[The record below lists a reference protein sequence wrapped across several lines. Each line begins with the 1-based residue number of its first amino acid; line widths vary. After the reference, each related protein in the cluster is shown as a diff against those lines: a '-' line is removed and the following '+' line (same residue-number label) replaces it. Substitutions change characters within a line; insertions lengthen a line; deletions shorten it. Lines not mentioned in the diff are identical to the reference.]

1 MRFDHQKPFTHSFQE
16 TLEFFSAQV
25 PINNETDGLE
35 FIGAIE
41 DIFILSDPMSNK
53 TILPN
58 TNFKQDTPIF
68 IDPMNTLKHLLICD
82 KKNLNDPSRAK
93 RKNSFEPLAFDCLF
107 SLFNK
112 WHLDQIFIEFQQ
124 APNEQLIIF
133 DQRANKKKRP
143 YLTFRCKRFNDLNV
157 SFCFFVDI
165 RYAKLLELL
174 KTDKE
179 TNALYEL
186 LISHGSYLYSKDEIK
201 TISANPINFYL
212 ENENKFCLPPIQTMK
227 DTNNKNFFFI
237 LEDNKNFFDSL
248 IEGRKTKWL

>member
-1 MRFDHQKPFTHSFQE
+1 MWRLDPLCHFVLS
-16 TLEFFSAQV
+16 
-25 PINNETDGLE
+25 NE
-35 FIGAIE
+35 
-41 DIFILSDPMSNK
+41 
-53 TILPN
+53 
-58 TNFKQDTPIF
+58 NFKQDTSIF

-124 APNEQLIIF
+124 TPNKQLIIF
-133 DQRANKKKRP
+133 DQKASEKKRP
-143 YLTFRCKRFNDLNV
+143 YLTFKCKRFNNLLGV
-157 SFCFFVDI
+157 SFCFFVDT
-165 RYAKLLELL
+165 RYSKLLELL
-174 KTDKE
+174 KTNKE

-186 LISHGSYLYSKDEIK
+186 LISHGSYLYPKDEIK
-201 TISANPINFYL
+201 TISTNPINFYL

-237 LEDNKNFFDSL
+237 LEDNKTFFDSL
-248 IEGRKTKWL
+248 IEGRKAKWL